1 MMQQNNNNLITN
13 SNLERVILDNC
24 TSLKDLVEENG
35 LGADED
41 TNEPVL
47 FQNSPYYENSDFVRL
62 LTTKN
67 GIFSIFSLNCQSLN
81 AKFELLKCYIDLYNN
96 NEHQLSAI
104 CLQET
109 WLTADSDCSHLQLN
123 GYNLIHRGKSC
134 SAHGGVAIYL
144 HNMFQYEIIDIH
156 SNANIWDGI
165 FIKIST
171 NYRNVNKKLIIGNIY
186 RPPRQTSENILT
198 FMNELDP
205 ILDAFN
211 NYKNVLI
218 TGDFNLNLLNF
229 KQNNNINE
237 FLELMISNSY
247 FPKITLPTRPT
258 NNRKGTLIDNVFVK
272 LTENFDNSTS
282 GILLNNLSDHYPY
295 FLTLDYFNF
304 SKEQEKHIK
313 LSSSNPLSLQNFKLD
328 LRKELSSEKLNKI
341 LTINSN
347 LSYNNLNVILQKL
360 MTEHFPVK
368 NMKFNKYK
376 HRKSK
381 WVTKGILKS
390 ILFKD
395 KLYVKL
401 KATPVDDD
409 QYESNLINFRTYN
422 RILKQTIRS
431 AKKQY
436 YFSSFSKFKSDMKK
450 TWSMINEVM
459 NRKKCDKNFPEYF
472 EVNGVK
478 VTNEGIIANEFNT
491 YFTEIGPKLAQA
503 THQPVG
509 KSFTDYLK
517 KPIPPSFEFKTINV
531 KCVNDAIDSLKPKS
545 STGLDKISNKL
556 LKYVKDEISPIL
568 TSIFNQ
574 SVQQGSFPQLLKQA
588 KVIPLYKQKEDY
600 LFSNYRPVSLLSSVS
615 KVFERIMYNQMYT
628 YFTQL
633 KVFYKSQYGFR
644 QFHSTEL
651 ATLELVDRITH
662 SMDKNLLPI
671 NIYLDLSK
679 AFDTLD
685 HNILLYKLRYYGFK
699 ADSLNLMRDYLCN
712 RTQQVLYNDI
722 LSDISILRCGVPQ
735 GSILGPLLFLIYVN
749 DMTVATKYFYP
760 ILYADD
766 TTLCATLSQTW
777 NIDDN
782 TKLNT
787 ELDGISNWMKLNR
800 LSLNSTKT
808 KAMIFHTP
816 QRNVKYP
823 SLKIDNTQVEF
834 VQNFNFLGI
843 NLNQHLKWDPHI
855 DLVIK
860 KISKTIGVM
869 KRLKN
874 FLPSR
879 VLLNIYHTLIG
890 PHLNYGISL
899 WGGNVE
905 KILKMQKTAVR
916 IIMKA
921 KYNAHTN
928 QLFRELRILKIA
940 DLCALHDYKFCYQY
954 ENRTLPEYFLSEML
968 QRNPHMFNQSA
979 RTADQYRLPAVGHEY
994 ARNSISYKFP
1004 KIFNDM
1010 DEDIKCKIDTLSLH
1024 GFKNCV
1030 KLFFFNSYDVHCED
1044 DDCPVC

>member
-1 MMQQNNNNLITN
+1 
-13 SNLERVILDNC
+13 
-24 TSLKDLVEENG
+24 
-35 LGADED
+35 
-41 TNEPVL
+41 
-47 FQNSPYYENSDFVRL
+47 
-62 LTTKN
+62 
-67 GIFSIFSLNCQSLN
+67 
-81 AKFELLKCYIDLYNN
+81 
-96 NEHQLSAI
+96 
-104 CLQET
+104 
-109 WLTADSDCSHLQLN
+109 
-123 GYNLIHRGKSC
+123 
-134 SAHGGVAIYL
+134 
-144 HNMFQYEIIDIH
+144 
-156 SNANIWDGI
+156 
-165 FIKIST
+165 
-171 NYRNVNKKLIIGNIY
+171 
-186 RPPRQTSENILT
+186 
-198 FMNELDP
+198 
-205 ILDAFN
+205 
-211 NYKNVLI
+211 
-218 TGDFNLNLLNF
+218 
-229 KQNNNINE
+229 
-237 FLELMISNSY
+237 
-247 FPKITLPTRPT
+247 
-258 NNRKGTLIDNVFVK
+258 
-272 LTENFDNSTS
+272 
-282 GILLNNLSDHYPY
+282 
-295 FLTLDYFNF
+295 
-304 SKEQEKHIK
+304 
-313 LSSSNPLSLQNFKLD
+313 
-328 LRKELSSEKLNKI
+328 
-341 LTINSN
+341 
-347 LSYNNLNVILQKL
+347 
-360 MTEHFPVK
+360 
-368 NMKFNKYK
+368 
-376 HRKSK
+376 
-381 WVTKGILKS
+381 
-390 ILFKD
+390 
-395 KLYVKL
+395 
-401 KATPVDDD
+401 
-409 QYESNLINFRTYN
+409 
-422 RILKQTIRS
+422 
-431 AKKQY
+431 
-436 YFSSFSKFKSDMKK
+436 
-450 TWSMINEVM
+450 
-459 NRKKCDKNFPEYF
+459 
-472 EVNGVK
+472 
-478 VTNEGIIANEFNT
+478 
-491 YFTEIGPKLAQA
+491 
-503 THQPVG
+503 
-509 KSFTDYLK
+509 
-517 KPIPPSFEFKTINV
+517 
-531 KCVNDAIDSLKPKS
+531 
-545 STGLDKISNKL
+545 
-556 LKYVKDEISPIL
+556 
-568 TSIFNQ
+568 
-574 SVQQGSFPQLLKQA
+574 
-588 KVIPLYKQKEDY
+588 
-600 LFSNYRPVSLLSSVS
+600 
-615 KVFERIMYNQMYT
+615 
-628 YFTQL
+628 
-633 KVFYKSQYGFR
+633 
-644 QFHSTEL
+644 
-651 ATLELVDRITH
+651 
-662 SMDKNLLPI
+662 MDKNLLPI